1 MSNSINYSACGDE
14 SMVYYFVYFSYLSL
28 EQYEEAVRD
37 YEKVFKLEPNRGK
50 QQPAVASLILSI

>member
-1 MSNSINYSACGDE
+1 
-14 SMVYYFVYFSYLSL
+14 MVYYFVYFSYLSL